1 MILTRNRGGPV
12 ASRSSLYR
20 AHRSI
25 ARPTTARRH
34 PALSTHRSDEELLQL
49 RMCDLGLMLRGTWLE
64 DCMDSLCVELLQR
77 NIRFRPHAWLS
88 HDWFSPEGVPGIAIP
103 FYLAHPRLMRL
114 ERRQM
119 HEVEGGSREDCMR
132 ILRHECGHAIQ
143 HAYQLQRRRRYQQL
157 FGKSSQ
163 TYPDSYRPNPASRRY
178 VQHLRL
184 YYAQSHPDEDFAET
198 FAVWLQP
205 RPVWRRRYHGW
216 PALNKLEYVDQLM
229 EEVREKSPLVFSR
242 KQVDALSSLKMTLR
256 DYYAEKHE
264 RYGQGYPDIYDRD
277 LMRLFSNDA
286 KFRDRELASKVLRRH
301 RSQIRRLFTRKTG
314 EYQIALEHVLND
326 MIGRCRELK
335 LRAGGSERKLLRE
348 FALLLTSK
356 TRLFLSRRSKRIA
369 L

>member
-1 MILTRNRGGPV
+1 MTLNKGGPV

-20 AHRSI
+20 AHRTI
-25 ARPTTARRH
+25 ARPTTAR
-34 PALSTHRSDEELLQL
+34 HRAPFIHHSDEELLQL
-49 RMCDLGLMLRGTWLE
+49 RMCDLGLLLRGTWLE
-64 DCMDSLCVELLQR
+64 DCMDRLCVELVQR
-77 NIRFRPHAWLS
+77 NIRFYPHAWLS

-119 HEVEGGSREDCMR
+119 HEVEGGSREECMR

-205 RPVWRRRYHGW
+205 RRVWRRRYRDW
-216 PALNKLEYVDQLM
+216 PALHKLEYVDQLM
-229 EEVREKSPLVFSR
+229 EELREMSPLILSR
-242 KQVDALSSLKMTLR
+242 KQVDPLSSLKMTLR
-256 DYYAEKHE
+256 DYYAEKHK

-286 KFRDRELASKVLRRH
+286 QFRDCQLASKVLRQH
-301 RSQIRRLFTRKTG
+301 RTQIRRLVTRQTG
-314 EYQIALEHVLND
+314 EYRLALEHVLND

-335 LRAGGSERKLLRE
+335 LRAAGSERKLLGA
-348 FALLLTSK
+348 FAGLLTTK
-356 TRLFLSRRSKRIA
+356 TRLFLSRRSNRIA